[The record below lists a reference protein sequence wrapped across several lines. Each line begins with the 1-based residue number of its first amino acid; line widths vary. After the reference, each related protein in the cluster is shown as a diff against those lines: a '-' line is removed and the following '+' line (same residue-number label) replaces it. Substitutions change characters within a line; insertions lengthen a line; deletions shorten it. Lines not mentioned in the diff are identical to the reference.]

1 MSGKRSVNKNWNYAF
16 LLASVIFMMPAISS
30 CNIFEES
37 EGAFIIS
44 TNALPATG
52 GTVIQNGSGTVELLA
67 VANDNWVFT
76 HWSGDVESTENPLQ
90 ITLTQNTQ
98 VSANFALAGNDT
110 RVLLTIS
117 DGQFISELEF
127 GQKSGATDG
136 FDTYID
142 LEAPPPP
149 PDGVLFS
156 WFDGADRPLLYDY
169 RNPFTQNPVWSL
181 RVRPGASQSVNLAWE
196 IDFARDNVTWILS
209 NEDETL
215 QIDLRTVSNLSVNL
229 SQPTLFTITQQTE

>member
-1 MSGKRSVNKNWNYAF
+1 MSGKRSVKNNWHDAL
-16 LLASVIFMMPAISS
+16 LLATAMIMVPAISS

-37 EGAFIIS
+37 EGAFIIV
-44 TNALPATG
+44 TNALPSTAG
-52 GTVIQNGSGTVELLA
+52 SVIQTGSGTVELLA
-67 VANDNWVFT
+67 VPNDNWVFS

-90 ITLTQNTQ
+90 LTLTQNTQ
-98 VSANFALAGNDT
+98 VSANFALAGNDN
-110 RVLLTIS
+110 RILLTIS

-136 FDTYID
+136 FDTFID

-169 RNPFTQNPVWSL
+169 RNPFSQNPVWSL
-181 RVRPGASQSVNLAWE
+181 RVRPGTRQIVNLGWE

-229 SQPTLFTITQQTE
+229 SQQTLFTIRQRTD